1 MRIRHALAVLTVVPF
16 AAVMT
21 TGAAQKPAATQ
32 KAAAP
37 ITFTEQIAPLVYA
50 NCVTCHR
57 AGEVAPFPLVT
68 YEDVA
73 TRAKQIARVTGERIM
88 PPWHA
93 EPGYGEFL
101 DERRL
106 TDAQI
111 ETIRAWV
118 SAGMPRGPVDKMPP
132 LPAFA
137 DGWQLGTP
145 DLVVEMPEAFE
156 VPASGPDVYRNFVIP
171 ANLPEEKWVKAI
183 EFRPGSRPVVHHA
196 LIGFIR
202 AGSAEGIAAK
212 DGKPGFGGPMP
223 ITFVPAF
230 APAGELDG
238 WAVGQSPHVLPL
250 GLAKR
255 LPKESD
261 LVVQLHLHPSGKPER
276 ERSKVG
282 LYFSS
287 TPPTRRILEP
297 TVPGLFGLQA
307 GIDIPAGEKAFTVKG
322 VFTFPRDML
331 LVSAMAHA
339 HYLGK
344 EFKAI
349 ATLPDGSTK
358 PLLWIKDWDFNWQD
372 RYYYKEPVAMP
383 KGTRI
388 DVTIV
393 YDNSAENPHNPCTP
407 PQRVQWGLQSTDEMG
422 GIRLQVVP
430 AEENA
435 PPPGPE
441 FAAAVRAALQNAA
454 QSEAA
459 KNAAQRFAEQQKRF
473 REGLIAPGGCE
484 AGNRDRDR
492 NP

>member
-1 MRIRHALAVLTVVPF
+1 MKITYAALALLW
-16 AAVMT
+16 
-21 TGAAQKPAATQ
+21 
-32 KAAAP
+32 AAP
-37 ITFTEQIAPLVYA
+37 IAVAAARQASNPPARPAAAVTFTEHIAPIVYA

-68 YEDVA
+68 YDDVA
-73 TRAKQIARVTGERIM
+73 KRAKQIARVTERRIM

-93 EPGYGEFL
+93 EPGYGDFA

-111 ETIRAWV
+111 AQIRDWFEHD
-118 SAGMPRGPVDKMPP
+118 MPRGPADKMPKMP
-132 LPAFA
+132 VFT
-137 DGWQLGTP
+137 DGWQLGPP
-145 DLVVEMPEAFE
+145 DLIVEMPEAFE
-156 VPASGPDVYRNFVIP
+156 VPASGPDVYRNFVLP
-171 ANLPEEKWVKAI
+171 ADIAEDKWVRAI
-183 EFRPGSRPVVHHA
+183 EFRPGTRPVVHHA
-196 LIGFIR
+196 LIGFLR
-202 AGSAEGIAAK
+202 AGSAAEMSGK

-223 ITFVPAF
+223 VTFVPAF
-230 APAGELDG
+230 APTGELDG
-238 WAVGQSPHVLPL
+238 WAVGQSPHAMPL

-255 LPKESD
+255 LPKGSD

-282 LYFSS
+282 LYFAAAA
-287 TPPTRRILEP
+287 PTRRVLQP

-307 GIDIPAGEKAFTVKG
+307 GIDIPPGEKAFTIKG
-322 VFTFPRDML
+322 TFNVGEDL
-331 LVSAMAHA
+331 LLLSASAHA

-344 EFKAI
+344 EFKAT
-349 ATLPDGSTK
+349 AVLPDGAEK

-372 RYYYKEPVAMP
+372 RYYYKEPVLLP

-422 GIRLQVVP
+422 GVRFQVVP
-430 AEENA
+430 AAENA

-441 FAAAVRAALQNAA
+441 FAAAVRAAIQQAA
-454 QSEAA
+454 NSDAA
-459 KNAAQRFAEQQKRF
+459 KNAAQRYAEQQRRF
-473 REGLIAPGGCE
+473 RESAGMALPGCG
-484 AGNRDRDR
+484 G
-492 NP
+492 